1 MTYGILLVDDDI
13 EFCQEFKDCFD
24 EYRLVKA
31 NTGQQALELLSSAN
45 EIDLVLL
52 DVYLPDTTGIKLLKL
67 IRKSH
72 PEMGIIIMTGSGS
85 KDIVMDALS
94 GKADEYIEKPLNIE
108 KTKKIIKSLI
118 EFKIEAIDI
127 ENGTMLD
134 KLQRVKH
141 FAERNVNNRV
151 TLEDA
156 AKLVFMSPKYLS
168 RIFKEYTGVNFSQY
182 KLNIKIIESK
192 KLLTT
197 KGLSIE
203 AIAYHMGYQ
212 NLESFIRIFKK
223 YTRITPAEYRKMN
236 I

>member
-1 MTYGILLVDDDI
+1 MSYGILLVDDDI
-13 EFCQEFKDCFD
+13 EFCQEFKDCFW
-24 EYRLVKA
+24 EYRLIEA
-31 NTGQQALELLSSAN
+31 RTGQQALDFLANAN

-52 DVYLPDTTGIKLLKL
+52 DVYLPDTTGIKLLKS

-72 PEMGIIIMTGSGS
+72 PDLGIIIMTGLGA
-85 KDIVMDALS
+85 KDIVMDALT
-94 GKADEYIEKPLNIE
+94 GKADEYIEKPINIE

-118 EFKIEAIDI
+118 ESKVEAIDI
-127 ENGTMLD
+127 ENGTMED

-141 FAERNVNNRV
+141 FAARNVNNRV
-151 TLEDA
+151 TLEEA

-168 RIFKEYTGVNFSQY
+168 RIFKESTGMNFSQY

-203 AIAYHMGYQ
+203 AIAYQLGYQ

-223 YTRITPAEYRKMN
+223 YTRTTPAEYRKMN
-236 I
+236 S